1 MALYLHVDR
10 TTGQGA
16 TMDVARMQA
25 KLGPQW
31 QDWLAEN
38 IARGCRHEDLVRVMA
53 ENGFDPAFAGAAVA
67 VIGAMT
73 ARVREQAPAA
83 LVPYAADPIRLPAG
97 SRALAH
103 DREVGFSFV
112 LRNPNV
118 AVIENLLDEDE
129 CIELIRLSA
138 GKLKRSEVV
147 DRHGGGFTVSDV
159 RTSEGTYFARG
170 ENPIVTLLEARISA
184 LTGVPVEHGE
194 PLQILHYEH
203 AGEYRPHH
211 DYFDPAQPGSEA
223 ILARGG
229 QRIATLVMFLN
240 DVPGGGA
247 TEFPEIELTVMPRR
261 GCAVYFEYCNQAGE
275 LDPRCLHAGRPVTE
289 GEK

>member
-1 MALYLHVDR
+1 
-10 TTGQGA
+10 
-16 TMDVARMQA
+16 MDVAQMQA

-38 IARGCRHEDLVRVMA
+38 IARGCRDEDLVRVMTG
-53 ENGFDPAFAGAAVA
+53 NGFDPVFASSAVA
-67 VIGAMT
+67 VVAAMT
-73 ARVREQAPAA
+73 ARVRAQAPAA
-83 LVPYAADPIRLPAG
+83 LVPFAADPIRLPAG
-97 SRALAH
+97 SRAMAH
-103 DREVGFSFV
+103 DREVGFGFV
-112 LRNPNV
+112 LRSPNI
-118 AVIENLLDEDE
+118 AVLENLLDEDE
-129 CIELIRLSA
+129 CRELIRLSA

-147 DRHGGGFTVSDV
+147 NREGGGFTVSDV

-170 ENPIVTLLEARISA
+170 ENPIVSLLEARICA

-194 PLQILHYEH
+194 PLQILHYDK

-211 DYFDPAQPGSEA
+211 DYFDPSHPGSEEV
-223 ILARGG
+223 LARGG

-261 GCAVYFEYCNQAGE
+261 GCAVYFEYCNRAGD
-275 LDPRCLHAGRPVTE
+275 LDSRCLHAGRPVTA
-289 GEK
+289 GEKWVVTKWLRQRPY